1 MNMSLSKRSV
11 NQQYLP
17 GLLSSDLGDRV
28 PGRRLTLTGIQL
40 LSDGALTPQVRDVPT
55 PKEETMPTKFTCSD
69 FNPSHIGCIT
79 PIHWQ

>member
-1 MNMSLSKRSV
+1 MSLSKCSV

-28 PGRRLTLTGIQL
+28 LGRRLTLTGVQL
-40 LSDGALTPQVRDVPT
+40 LSYGAPQVRDEPT
-55 PKEETMPTKFTCSD
+55 PTEETMPTKPTCSD